1 MTKSLGERIRELR
14 EASDLS
20 LRELARKIGDV
31 SAAFL
36 SDVEFGRRFPSD
48 KTLASLAAAL
58 GTTAEDLQQ
67 YDSRPPIEEIKRQA
81 SANPALGF
89 AFRRMAELPPD
100 ELLRRLNEVVPPPKE
115 GKK

>member
-1 MTKSLGERIRELR
+1 MVKSFGERIRELR

-20 LRELARKIGDV
+20 LRELARKVGM
-31 SAAFL
+31 FLRHL

-48 KTLASLAAAL
+48 KTLATLAAAL